1 MPAEPHRP
9 GRCRDHMTPLADY
22 TADVRHLLAACAELG
37 VADPVAVNLHTFH
50 DPLLKAA
57 VRGPV
62 VPLDGVLVRDWVRA
76 DRRTDPGVLFGAR
89 AYTAGGVR
97 FLRVAAKCDDDRPYP
112 GQAFFAVPRAGY
124 ARLFRFAVRCEREAN
139 PPGPPPVLAP
149 ETLASLRRN
158 TLDYLRPERLR
169 EIVALGGRPKR
180 GLLLTGP
187 PGNGKTSA
195 CRWVWEQCQAHGL
208 EYKLVSPDDYRSA
221 RSNPCGAAE
230 AVRDLFAVETAGVVF
245 FDDLD
250 LALRDRSTADNPEDQ
265 AVFLGALDGIRP
277 TTGAVYVFTT
287 NLSPDRIDPAFL
299 RPGRIDTVL
308 HFPKPDAGLR
318 QELFARWHPDVQAGL
333 DVERALADTAGYSFA
348 EVDEL
353 KNLLILN
360 HLETGGW
367 DWDWAVD
374 QYRQTRDGVPH
385 RPRVGFAAVN
395 GRH

>member
-1 MPAEPHRP
+1 MN
-9 GRCRDHMTPLADY
+9 PLAAF
-22 TADVRHLLAACAELG
+22 TSDVRHLLAACERLG
-37 VADPVAVNLHTFH
+37 VIDPVPVQLDDFH
-50 DPLLKAA
+50 LPLLKAA

-62 VPLDGVLVRDWVRA
+62 QPLDEVMVRDWDRD
-76 DRRTDPGVLFGAR
+76 DRRTSPGVRFGAR

-97 FLRVAAKCDDDRPYP
+97 FVRVTARCDDWKPDAGYD
-112 GQAFFAVPRAGY
+112 FFAVPRAGY
-124 ARLFRFAVRCEREAN
+124 AALFRFATACKRDAH

-149 ETLASLRRN
+149 ETLAALRRN
-158 TLDYLRPERLR
+158 TLDYLQPDRLKQ
-169 EIVALGGRPKR
+169 IVALGGRPKR

-195 CRWVWEQCQAHGL
+195 CRWVWEQCQDHGL

-221 RSNPCGAAE
+221 RADSCDAAK
-230 AVRDLFAVETAGVVF
+230 AVRELFAVETAGVVF

-250 LALRDRSTADNPEDQ
+250 LALRDRNTSDNPEDQ

-277 TTGAVYVFTT
+277 TAGAVYVFTT
-287 NLSPDRIDPAFL
+287 NLPPDRIDPAFL

-318 QELFARWHPDVQAGL
+318 RELVNRWHADVRAAL
-333 DVERALADTAGYSFA
+333 DADRVLADTDGYSFA
-348 EVDEL
+348 ELDEL
-353 KNLLILN
+353 KNLLILGY
-360 HLETGGW
+360 LETGGW
-367 DWDWAVD
+367 DWGWAVE
-374 QYRQTRDGVPH
+374 QYRQTRDGVPV